1 MGNEKKKWYQTGEF
15 EDGYQFGDI
24 FRTVKN
30 AVNEKKDKAAANKI
44 KKKAIVT
51 NPKQERDDSKKNR
64 YFQKG
69 ALENGDI
76 DAAIKGTDRDIKTDL
91 GAGFLSIGEK
101 FIDWIATV
109 AEADTEARMRQAQN
123 DAIVHNAVWG
133 GKQNEEEIIDK
144 YEKMIQENKK
154 QTADFIKGDLY
165 NERDIANK
173 IVAGYYAPNTA
184 IKNKNFSV
192 EGIKNAYKEEK
203 DYIENDMEIDSVLA
217 EKSDALAETTGHYIG
232 QIVLSKVGVPWY
244 LTAYTTAAGGEIENA
259 LNQGA
264 TFEEAVVSGMWSG
277 GGEIASELIFG
288 GPLSKTGL
296 DDLLAK
302 KVGSIFTNSFLK
314 GLGKFG
320 IKALGEGF
328 EEPIASGIA
337 RFGQWLTYQDD
348 KTLKEMLWS
357 DEARQEYVDSF
368 IGGIFLGSV
377 GQGGE
382 VIKSK
387 AHGVDYVTGLTKSE
401 LKVVDEVYKD
411 AVFEVTKSGKEL
423 TQKEK
428 VQIYDNA
435 LQRVKSGEVDAQ
447 TVEEALGGEEY
458 SAYKNALGNY
468 NTLQQKLNEIKTADS
483 NAKTQE
489 QVAGEIEQR
498 LEQVKLQADELKNI
512 LENKVAQKIDTDNIH
527 LRDRE
532 SYLLDSYI
540 KGIRK
545 PIDNILDDTNLLKK
559 IEEKAFVE
567 GLWEDSP
574 NSSKNIV
581 EKSQLESVEN
591 FDESGIIEEKYL
603 SNSKESIDNTDS
615 VPGVYTKKIKWS
627 IHKNLYVRPFG
638 KGFFGIRI
646 KQNNPRVDAYE
657 MKINPNK
664 ESYYLQHSDGRY
676 VQFENMVDNVLQD
689 GKCVLNKKR
698 SFYHVYDKGA
708 FAKNR
713 VLQQANRQIEAAS
726 AVGYKVEWLVSD
738 EKAVAQ
744 LSRLFKENNV
754 NITVKYYPE

>member
-24 FRTVKN
+24 FRSVKN

-51 NPKQERDDSKKNR
+51 NPKQERDDSKKNK

-447 TVEEALGGEEY
+447 TVEAALGGQEY

-468 NTLQQKLNEIKTADS
+468 NTLQQKLNELQSIDYKAKIQEDAIKE
-483 NAKTQE
+483 QE
-489 QVAGEIEQR
+489 IKQR
-498 LEQVKLQADELKNI
+498 LEQIKIQADKLKNI
-512 LENKVAQKIDTDNIH
+512 LQNKVVEKIDVDNIH
-527 LRDRE
+527 LKDRE
-532 SYLLDSYI
+532 SYLWDSYVG
-540 KGIRK
+540 KLPNFANVNLNNAK
-545 PIDNILDDTNLLKK
+545 ASQKIDT
-559 IEEKAFVE
+559 EAFVE
-567 GLWEDSP
+567 GMWEDSP
-574 NSSKNIV
+574 NSAKDIV
-581 EKSQLESVEN
+581 EKRRLENVEN
-591 FDESGIIEEKYL
+591 LSDDDIIRMAREYLRSPEGQKDTRPYLWHRPSYGKNQTEMVYESG
-603 SNSKESIDNTDS
+603 
-615 VPGVYTKKIKWS
+615 
-627 IHKNLYVRPFG
+627 KNEFG
-638 KGFFGIRI
+638 K
-646 KQNNPRVDAYE
+646 
-657 MKINPNK
+657 
-664 ESYYLQHSDGRY
+664 
-676 VQFENMVDNVLQD
+676 
-689 GKCVLNKKR
+689 
-698 SFYHVYDKGA
+698 VYDPSGPELPWDRSKPRNGQWDMGHIPGQKYSVVH
-708 FAKNR
+708 AKYINEMMTPEEFLQWYRDPRNYRPELPSTNR
-713 VLQQANRQIEAAS
+713 S
-726 AVGYKVEWLVSD
+726 H
-738 EKAVAQ
+738 
-744 LSRLFKENNV
+744 
-754 NITVKYYPE
+754 KYE